1 MRYCCRDCQRA
12 DWADHKH
19 ECAALR
25 AVTSAGENAR
35 ADTLDADL
43 LMARVRFA
51 RSRLRWLFVPVVSL
65 LTVHVVCVSRQIW
78 RRRMSHN
85 PQARVQYA
93 PSFAYSDIE
102 EETHLQ
108 SHEAAFDSRLRGDT
122 TAQLPFI
129 SSLCPGG
136 ALDAAQLGDVFGR
149 CKGLLPSLI
158 PTTSGR

>member
-1 MRYCCRDCQRA
+1 MPTRSTPTCSWPGCACQ
-12 DWADHKH
+12 
-19 ECAALR
+19 
-25 AVTSAGENAR
+25 
-35 ADTLDADL
+35 
-43 LMARVRFA
+43 M
-51 RSRLRWLFVPVVSL
+51 SRLRWLFVPVVSL

-129 SSLCPGG
+129 SSLCPDG

-149 CKGLLPSLI
+149 CKGPLSSLI
-158 PTTSGR
+158 PTTSDR